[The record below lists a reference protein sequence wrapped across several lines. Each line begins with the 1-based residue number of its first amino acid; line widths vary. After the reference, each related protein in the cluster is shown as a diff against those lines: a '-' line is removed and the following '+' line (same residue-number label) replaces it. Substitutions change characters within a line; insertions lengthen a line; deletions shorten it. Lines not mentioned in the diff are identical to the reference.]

1 MNSLNM
7 TDVRCAALFASGLQQ
22 SDVPTGAAVTEA
34 VQRTVRQFGV
44 GGCAGRMAQ
53 EFGDH
58 PEAAM
63 DRMRWVR
70 QLAEVASGRRPAVYP
85 PAGGTYVVEW
95 RPKFARDAST
105 VAASLPDDGLDLTG
119 LVGALERQPTGG
131 SPHSYRV
138 AEFTQAA
145 DPGQTAMA
153 DYLRRAPSGGR
164 GELGGLAELGGRGEL
179 WVLGASAGQT
189 RRLAEAFGQAGAAT
203 RFATADL
210 SAPAAIDLDRGPL
223 RACAFDLV
231 VIDARATALTAA
243 SWALLRRL
251 LLPGGL
257 VLVRRPDPGFVHPG
271 PGWSKVGTGPH
282 GGVWAA
288 PPGPFDD
295 GAGALEGARWVIAGE
310 AYLGQ
315 LWPGRRVV
323 PSGWLWSYEA
333 QQEMR
338 ALRAIDFFG
347 DLGDLGELGE
357 LGGPSGHLG
366 LSGGRDPLGAQ
377 VVTRFLT
384 LLRALTAAREG
395 QACPPCRLTIIT
407 RRAALDGRSPREA
420 LLWAAVRALGRD
432 LDPALLIDIRLV
444 DIGGP
449 EDLRM
454 LRWLARHDVRERALA
469 IRKGRLYALR
479 LLRQPRVSTA
489 DAAAG

>member
-1 MNSLNM
+1 MH
-7 TDVRCAALFASGLQQ
+7 A
-22 SDVPTGAAVTEA
+22 P
-34 VQRTVRQFGV
+34 
-44 GGCAGRMAQ
+44 GG
-53 EFGDH
+53 
-58 PEAAM
+58 
-63 DRMRWVR
+63 
-70 QLAEVASGRRPAVYP
+70 
-85 PAGGTYVVEW
+85 GGYVVDW
-95 RPKFARDAST
+95 QPKFARDAST

-119 LVGALERQPTGG
+119 LVGVLERYPTGG
-131 SPHSYRV
+131 IPRSYRV
-138 AEFTQAA
+138 AEFTGAA

-153 DYLRRAPSGGR
+153 DYLRRASG
-164 GELGGLAELGGRGEL
+164 GGRGEL

-189 RRLAEAFGQAGAAT
+189 RRLAEAFGQADATT

-210 SAPAAIDLDRGPL
+210 SAPTVIDLDRGLL
-223 RACAFDLV
+223 RACSFDLI
-231 VIDARATALTAA
+231 VIDARTTALTAA

-257 VLVRRPDPGFVHPG
+257 VLVRHPDPGFVHPG

-295 GAGALEGARWVIAGE
+295 GAADLEGPRWVITGD

-315 LWPGRRVV
+315 LWAGKRIA

-338 ALRAIDFFG
+338 TLRAIDFFG
-347 DLGDLGELGE
+347 DLGDLGGLGGSGGLGG
-357 LGGPSGHLG
+357 LGGPSRDLG
-366 LSGGRDPLGAQ
+366 GSSCRDPLGTQ

-384 LLRALTAAREG
+384 LLRALTAARQG
-395 QACPPCRLTIIT
+395 QACSPCRLTIIT
-407 RRAALDGRSPREA
+407 RRAALDVPSPREA
-420 LLWAAVRALGRD
+420 LLWAAARALGRE
-432 LDPALLIDIRLV
+432 LDPSLRIDLRLV

-469 IRKGRLYALR
+469 IRKGRLHALR
-479 LLRQPRVSTA
+479 LLRRPRTPASVEA
-489 DAAAG
+489 PG

>member
-1 MNSLNM
+1 M
-7 TDVRCAALFASGLQQ
+7 GY
-22 SDVPTGAAVTEA
+22 
-34 VQRTVRQFGV
+34 
-44 GGCAGRMAQ
+44 
-53 EFGDH
+53 
-58 PEAAM
+58 
-63 DRMRWVR
+63 
-70 QLAEVASGRRPAVYP
+70 LAEMASVRRPEVTAVHAP
-85 PAGGTYVVEW
+85 GGDTYVIEW
-95 RPKFARDAST
+95 QPKFARDAST
-105 VAASLPDDGLDLTG
+105 LAASLPDDGLDLTG

-131 SPHSYRV
+131 IPRSCRV

-145 DPGQTAMA
+145 DPAQTAVA
-153 DYLRRAPSGGR
+153 DHLRRARGGGR
-164 GELGGLAELGGRGEL
+164 AEL

-189 RRLAEAFGQAGAAT
+189 RRLAEAFGPVGAAT

-210 SAPAAIDLDRGPL
+210 SVPAAIDLDRGLL

-257 VLVRRPDPGFVHPG
+257 VLVRHPNPRFLHPG

-295 GAGALEGARWVIAGE
+295 GAAKLEGPRWVIAGD

-315 LWPGRRVV
+315 LWAGQDARTVT

-333 QQEMR
+333 QQELR

-347 DLGDLGELGE
+347 DLGELV
-357 LGGPSGHLG
+357 GPSGD
-366 LSGGRDPLGAQ
+366 LSGSSCRDPLGTQ

-395 QACPPCRLTIIT
+395 QACAPCRLTIVT
-407 RRAALDGRSPREA
+407 RRAALDVPSPREA
-420 LLWAAVRALGRD
+420 LLWAAARALGHE
-432 LDPALLIDIRLV
+432 LDPGLRTDLRLV

-449 EDLRM
+449 EDLQM

-469 IRKGRLYALR
+469 VRKGRLHALR
-479 LLRQPRVSTA
+479 LLRRPRTP
-489 DAAAG
+489 AAVAAPG

>member
-1 MNSLNM
+1 M
-7 TDVRCAALFASGLQQ
+7 GY
-22 SDVPTGAAVTEA
+22 
-34 VQRTVRQFGV
+34 
-44 GGCAGRMAQ
+44 
-53 EFGDH
+53 
-58 PEAAM
+58 
-63 DRMRWVR
+63 
-70 QLAEVASGRRPAVYP
+70 LAKVASGRRPKVTTVDAP
-85 PAGGTYVVEW
+85 GGDTYVIEW

-131 SPHSYRV
+131 IPRSCRV

-145 DPGQTAMA
+145 DPGQTAVA
-153 DYLRRAPSGGR
+153 DYLRRAPGGD
-164 GELGGLAELGGRGEL
+164 RGEL

-189 RRLAEAFGQAGAAT
+189 RRLAEAFGRAVAAT
-203 RFATADL
+203 HFATADL
-210 SAPAAIDLDRGPL
+210 SAPAAIDLDHGPL

-231 VIDARATALTAA
+231 VIDARTTALTAA

-257 VLVRRPDPGFVHPG
+257 VLVRHPNPGFVHPG

-288 PPGPFDD
+288 PPGLFDD
-295 GAGALEGARWVIAGE
+295 GAAELEGLRWVIAGQS
-310 AYLGQ
+310 YLGR
-315 LWPGRRVV
+315 LWADQGARRVT

-347 DLGDLGELGE
+347 DLGEIVGPLGD
-357 LGGPSGHLG
+357 
-366 LSGGRDPLGAQ
+366 LSGSSCRDPLGTQ

-384 LLRALTAAREG
+384 LLRALTAAREE

-407 RRAALDGRSPREA
+407 RRAALDVPSPREA
-420 LLWAAVRALGRD
+420 LLWAAARALGRE
-432 LDPALLIDIRLV
+432 LDPGLRIDLRLV
-444 DIGGP
+444 DIAGP
-449 EDLRM
+449 EDLPK

-469 IRKGRLYALR
+469 VRKGRLYALR
-479 LLRQPRVSTA
+479 LVRRPRTPA
-489 DAAAG
+489 TIAAPG

>member
-1 MNSLNM
+1 M
-7 TDVRCAALFASGLQQ
+7 RAPG
-22 SDVPTGAAVTEA
+22 
-34 VQRTVRQFGV
+34 GV
-44 GGCAGRMAQ
+44 I
-53 EFGDH
+53 
-58 PEAAM
+58 
-63 DRMRWVR
+63 
-70 QLAEVASGRRPAVYP
+70 
-85 PAGGTYVVEW
+85 EW
-95 RPKFARDAST
+95 QPKFARDAST
-105 VAASLPDDGLDLTG
+105 LAASLPDDGLDLAG

-131 SPHSYRV
+131 IPRSCRV

-153 DYLRRAPSGGR
+153 GYLRRAPDGGR
-164 GELGGLAELGGRGEL
+164 AEL

-210 SAPAAIDLDRGPL
+210 SAPAAIDLDRGLL

-231 VIDARATALTAA
+231 VVDAGTTALTAA
-243 SWALLRRL
+243 SWAVLRRL

-257 VLVRRPDPGFVHPG
+257 VLARHPGPGFVHPG
-271 PGWSKVGTGPH
+271 PGWSKVGSGPH

-295 GAGALEGARWVIAGE
+295 GAAGLEGPRWVVAGDT
-310 AYLGQ
+310 YLGH
-315 LWPGRRVV
+315 LWAGQGGRRVT

-333 QQEMR
+333 QQELR

-347 DLGDLGELGE
+347 DPGELA
-357 LGGPSGHLG
+357 GPSGD
-366 LSGGRDPLGAQ
+366 LSASSRRDPLGTQ

-395 QACPPCRLTIIT
+395 QACSPCRLTIIT
-407 RRAALDGRSPREA
+407 RGAALDVSSPREA
-420 LLWAAVRALGRD
+420 LLWTAARALGRE
-432 LDPALLIDIRLV
+432 LDPGLVIDLRLV

-469 IRKGRLYALR
+469 VRKGRLHALR
-479 LLRQPRVSTA
+479 LVRAP
-489 DAAAG
+489 AAVAASG

>member
-1 MNSLNM
+1 M
-7 TDVRCAALFASGLQQ
+7 GY
-22 SDVPTGAAVTEA
+22 
-34 VQRTVRQFGV
+34 
-44 GGCAGRMAQ
+44 
-53 EFGDH
+53 
-58 PEAAM
+58 
-63 DRMRWVR
+63 
-70 QLAEVASGRRPAVYP
+70 LAEVASERRPEGTARRAP
-85 PAGGTYVVEW
+85 GGGTHVIEW
-95 RPKFARDAST
+95 QPKFARDAST
-105 VAASLPDDGLDLTG
+105 LAASLPDDGLDLTR

-131 SPHSYRV
+131 TSRSYRV

-145 DPGQTAMA
+145 DPGQTAVA
-153 DYLRRAPSGGR
+153 DYLRRAPGS
-164 GELGGLAELGGRGEL
+164 GRGEL

-189 RRLAEAFGQAGAAT
+189 RRLAEAFGHAGAAT
-203 RFATADL
+203 RFAVADL

-231 VIDARATALTAA
+231 VIDARTTVLTAT

-257 VLVRRPDPGFVHPG
+257 ILVGHPDPGFVHPG

-288 PPGPFDD
+288 PPGLFDD
-295 GAGALEGARWVIAGE
+295 GAAELVGPRWVIAGE

-315 LWPGRRVV
+315 LWAGQGARRVI

-347 DLGDLGELGE
+347 DLGE
-357 LGGPSGHLG
+357 LGGPSGDLRG
-366 LSGGRDPLGAQ
+366 SSCRDPLGTQ

-407 RRAALDGRSPREA
+407 RRAALDVPSPREA
-420 LLWAAVRALGRD
+420 MLWAAARALGRE
-432 LDPALLIDIRLV
+432 LDPVLLIDLRLV

-479 LLRQPRVSTA
+479 LLRQPRTPGTV
-489 DAAAG
+489 AAPG

>member
-1 MNSLNM
+1 M
-7 TDVRCAALFASGLQQ
+7 GY
-22 SDVPTGAAVTEA
+22 
-34 VQRTVRQFGV
+34 
-44 GGCAGRMAQ
+44 
-53 EFGDH
+53 
-58 PEAAM
+58 
-63 DRMRWVR
+63 
-70 QLAEVASGRRPAVYP
+70 LAEMASVRRPEVTAVHAP
-85 PAGGTYVVEW
+85 GGDTYVIEW
-95 RPKFARDAST
+95 QPKFARDAST
-105 VAASLPDDGLDLTG
+105 LAASLPDDGLDLTG

-131 SPHSYRV
+131 IPRSCRV

-145 DPGQTAMA
+145 DPAQTAVA
-153 DYLRRAPSGGR
+153 DHLRRARDGGR
-164 GELGGLAELGGRGEL
+164 AEL

-189 RRLAEAFGQAGAAT
+189 RRLAEAFGPAGAAT

-210 SAPAAIDLDRGPL
+210 SVPAAIDLNRGLL

-257 VLVRRPDPGFVHPG
+257 ILVRHPNPRFVHPG

-288 PPGPFDD
+288 PPRPFDD
-295 GAGALEGARWVIAGE
+295 GAAKLEGPRWVIAGD

-315 LWPGRRVV
+315 LWAGQDARTVT

-333 QQEMR
+333 QQELR

-347 DLGDLGELGE
+347 DLGELV
-357 LGGPSGHLG
+357 GPSGD
-366 LSGGRDPLGAQ
+366 LSGSSCRDPLGTQ

-395 QACPPCRLTIIT
+395 QECAPCRLTIVT
-407 RRAALDGRSPREA
+407 RRAALDVPSPREA
-420 LLWAAVRALGRD
+420 LLWAAARALGHE
-432 LDPALLIDIRLV
+432 LDPGLRTDLRLV

-449 EDLRM
+449 EDLPM

-469 IRKGRLYALR
+469 VRKGRLHALR
-479 LLRQPRVSTA
+479 LLRRPRTPATV
-489 DAAAG
+489 AAPG

>member
-1 MNSLNM
+1 M
-7 TDVRCAALFASGLQQ
+7 GY
-22 SDVPTGAAVTEA
+22 
-34 VQRTVRQFGV
+34 
-44 GGCAGRMAQ
+44 
-53 EFGDH
+53 
-58 PEAAM
+58 
-63 DRMRWVR
+63 
-70 QLAEVASGRRPAVYP
+70 LAEMASGRRPEVTAVHP
-85 PAGGTYVVEW
+85 PGGGTYLIEW
-95 RPKFARDAST
+95 QPKFARDAST
-105 VAASLPDDGLDLTG
+105 LAASLPDDGLDLTG
-119 LVGALERQPTGG
+119 LVGVLEWQPTGG
-131 SPHSYRV
+131 IPRSYRV

-145 DPGQTAMA
+145 DPGQTAVA
-153 DYLRRAPSGGR
+153 GYLRRAPGGGR
-164 GELGGLAELGGRGEL
+164 AEL

-210 SAPAAIDLDRGPL
+210 SAPAAIDLDRGLL

-231 VIDARATALTAA
+231 VINAQTTALTAA

-257 VLVRRPDPGFVHPG
+257 VLVRHPDPGFVHPG

-295 GAGALEGARWVIAGE
+295 SVAELEGPRWVIAGE

-315 LWPGRRVV
+315 LWAGQGARRVT

-347 DLGDLGELGE
+347 DLGELGVPSGDLGG
-357 LGGPSGHLG
+357 S
-366 LSGGRDPLGAQ
+366 SCRDPLGTQ

-407 RRAALDGRSPREA
+407 RHAAHDVPSPREA

-449 EDLRM
+449 EDLPM
-454 LRWLARHDVRERALA
+454 LHWLARHDVRERALA
-469 IRKGRLYALR
+469 IRKGRLHALR
-479 LLRQPRVSTA
+479 LFRRPRTPATV
-489 DAAAG
+489 AAPG

>member
-1 MNSLNM
+1 V
-7 TDVRCAALFASGLQQ
+7 DAPG
-22 SDVPTGAAVTEA
+22 
-34 VQRTVRQFGV
+34 
-44 GGCAGRMAQ
+44 
-53 EFGDH
+53 
-58 PEAAM
+58 
-63 DRMRWVR
+63 
-70 QLAEVASGRRPAVYP
+70 
-85 PAGGTYVVEW
+85 GGTYTIEW

-119 LVGALERQPTGG
+119 LAGALERQPTGG
-131 SPHSYRV
+131 ISRSYRV

-145 DPGQTAMA
+145 DPGQTAVA
-153 DYLRRAPSGGR
+153 DYLRRAPG
-164 GELGGLAELGGRGEL
+164 GGRGEL

-189 RRLAEAFGQAGAAT
+189 RRLAEAFGRADAAT

-210 SAPAAIDLDRGPL
+210 SVPAAIDLDRGLL
-223 RACAFDLV
+223 RACTFDLV
-231 VIDARATALTAA
+231 VIDAWTTALTAA

-257 VLVRRPDPGFVHPG
+257 VLVRHPNPGFVHPG

-288 PPGPFDD
+288 PPGLFDD
-295 GAGALEGARWVIAGE
+295 GAAELEGPRWVLAGD

-315 LWPGRRVV
+315 LWAGQGARRVT

-333 QQEMR
+333 QQELR

-347 DLGDLGELGE
+347 DLGDLV
-357 LGGPSGHLG
+357 GPSGD
-366 LSGGRDPLGAQ
+366 LSGSSCRDPLGTQ

-407 RRAALDGRSPREA
+407 RRAALDVPSPREA
-420 LLWAAVRALGRD
+420 LLWAAARALGRE
-432 LDPALLIDIRLV
+432 LDPGLRIDLRLV
-444 DIGGP
+444 DIGGR
-449 EDLRM
+449 EDLPK

-469 IRKGRLYALR
+469 VRKGRLYALR
-479 LLRQPRVSTA
+479 LVRRPRKPANAATPGSVAAPGSVA
-489 DAAAG
+489 KPGSAAAPGSVAAPGSAATPG

>member
-7 TDVRCAALFASGLQQ
+7 TDVRCAALFASGLQR
-22 SDVPTGAAVTEA
+22 SDAPTGAAVI
-34 VQRTVRQFGV
+34 
-44 GGCAGRMAQ
+44 
-53 EFGDH
+53 
-58 PEAAM
+58 
-63 DRMRWVR
+63 
-70 QLAEVASGRRPAVYP
+70 
-85 PAGGTYVVEW
+85 EW

-131 SPHSYRV
+131 SPRSYRV

-153 DYLRRAPSGGR
+153 DYLGRAPG
-164 GELGGLAELGGRGEL
+164 GGRGEL
-179 WVLGASAGQT
+179 WVLGASSGQIQ
-189 RRLAEAFGQAGAAT
+189 RLAEAFAQAGAAT

-231 VIDARATALTAA
+231 VVDARATALTAA

-257 VLVRRPDPGFVHPG
+257 VLVRHPDPGFVHPG
-271 PGWSKVGTGPH
+271 PGWSKVGAGPH

-288 PPGPFDD
+288 PPGPLDD
-295 GAGALEGARWVIAGE
+295 GAAELEGPRWVIAGD
-310 AYLGQ
+310 AHLGQ
-315 LWPGRRVV
+315 LRASRRVI

-347 DLGDLGELGE
+347 DLGE
-357 LGGPSGHLG
+357 LGGPSGG
-366 LSGGRDPLGAQ
+366 SACRDPLGTQ

-395 QACPPCRLTIIT
+395 QACSPCRLTIIT
-407 RRAALDGRSPREA
+407 RRAVLDGRSPREA
-420 LLWAAVRALGRD
+420 LLWAAVRALGRE
-432 LDPALLIDIRLV
+432 LDPASGIDIRLV

-479 LLRQPRVSTA
+479 VFRRPRTA
-489 DAAAG
+489 ATVAALG

>member
-1 MNSLNM
+1 M
-7 TDVRCAALFASGLQQ
+7 GY
-22 SDVPTGAAVTEA
+22 
-34 VQRTVRQFGV
+34 
-44 GGCAGRMAQ
+44 
-53 EFGDH
+53 
-58 PEAAM
+58 
-63 DRMRWVR
+63 
-70 QLAEVASGRRPAVYP
+70 LAEVASGRRPEVTAADP
-85 PAGGTYVVEW
+85 PGGGTYTIEW

-131 SPHSYRV
+131 IPRSYRV

-145 DPGQTAMA
+145 DPGQTAVA
-153 DYLRRAPSGGR
+153 DYLRRAPG
-164 GELGGLAELGGRGEL
+164 GGRGEL

-189 RRLAEAFGQAGAAT
+189 RRLAEAFGRGDAAT

-231 VIDARATALTAA
+231 VIDAWTTALTAA
-243 SWALLRRL
+243 TWALLRRL

-257 VLVRRPDPGFVHPG
+257 VLVRHPNPGFVHPG

-282 GGVWAA
+282 GEVWAA
-288 PPGPFDD
+288 PPGLFDD
-295 GAGALEGARWVIAGE
+295 GAAELEGPRWVIAGD

-315 LWPGRRVV
+315 LWAGQSARRVT

-333 QQEMR
+333 QQELR

-347 DLGDLGELGE
+347 DLGELV
-357 LGGPSGHLG
+357 GPSGD
-366 LSGGRDPLGAQ
+366 LSGSCHDPLGTQ
-377 VVTRFLT
+377 VVMRFLA

-407 RRAALDGRSPREA
+407 RRAALDVPSPREA
-420 LLWAAVRALGRD
+420 LLWAAARALGRE
-432 LDPALLIDIRLV
+432 LDPGLRIDLRLV

-454 LRWLARHDVRERALA
+454 LRWLARTMS
-469 IRKGRLYALR
+469 
-479 LLRQPRVSTA
+479 VSA
-489 DAAAG
+489 R